1 MIEVNLDRSLAT
13 QDAPAQNPIMALISR
28 AATDPSFDVA
38 KLEHLLQVKVQWER
52 EEARKVFV
60 TALTAFKAD
69 PPDIY
74 KNKKV
79 DFDTQKGKTSY
90 KHASLDHVSI
100 AIGTALS
107 KHGLS
112 HRWNVEQKDNLIKV
126 TAVLMHN
133 AGHSESL
140 SMTAAAD
147 QSGSKNSIQA
157 LGSAVT
163 YLERYTLLALTGM
176 AVQDDDDGKGAA
188 PAAAPIPPPT
198 EDVITEGENNV
209 KITGVFKLKDT
220 FKVQGEIPYFT
231 KEQVFADAAKKM
243 YKANEEAKIKWK
255 RDAKGIYWIVDLG
268 RTSETF

>member
-1 MIEVNLDRSLAT
+1 MDKQMTI
-13 QDAPAQNPIMALISR
+13 APASDANALMTMIGK
-28 AATDPSFDVA
+28 AIADPMFDVP
-38 KLEHLLQVKVQWER
+38 KLQQLLAVKKEWER
-52 EEARKVFV
+52 DEARKLFV
-60 TALTAFKAD
+60 AALTEFKAN
-69 PPDIY
+69 PPDLI
-74 KNKKV
+74 KNKTV
-79 DFDTQKGKTSY
+79 HFETQKGKTNY

-100 AIGTALS
+100 TIGTALA

-147 QSGSKNSIQA
+147 QSGSKNAIQA

-188 PAAAPIPPPT
+188 PAAAPISPPAEAASDP
-198 EDVITEGENNV
+198 ITEGENNV
-209 KITGVFKLKDT
+209 KITGVFKSKDT
-220 FKVQGEIPYFT
+220 FKVQGELPYFT
-231 KEQVFADAAKKM
+231 KEQTFADAAKKM
-243 YKANEEAKIKWK
+243 FKADEEAKIKWK